1 MNPILLGIGWGSLLT
16 ALSIAGNLRRADPRA
31 VLTFPDFI
39 TPLVAL
45 AVFIVVVRWR
55 AAKLDRAVAGQ
66 VGRQA
71 TAIAAGF
78 FGIALGAFTWFRL
91 PSHPLDLAAYTAVTS
106 FIGTMIL
113 GYIGSL
119 FCARRHVRTAD

>member
-1 MNPILLGIGWGSLLT
+1 VNATLFGIGWGALLT
-16 ALSIAGNLRRADPRA
+16 ALSIAGNLRRADARS

-45 AVFIVVVRWR
+45 AVFVVAFRWLS
-55 AAKLDRAVAGQ
+55 AGLDRALAGQ
-66 VGRQA
+66 AGRRA
-71 TAIAAGF
+71 TAIAAAL
-78 FGIALGAFTWFRL
+78 FGVALGAFTWVRL
-91 PSHPLDLAAYTAVTS
+91 PSHPLDLAIYTAVTT

-119 FCARRHVRTAD
+119 FCVRRHVRAPE